1 MDLDFGIGNKI
12 LDFWGMAGIYIHIPF
27 CRQAC
32 HYCNFYFTTSPARRD
47 ELVDAIIREIEL
59 TRDYLSGEEI
69 ETIYYGGGTPTML
82 RTDQLRQITEAI
94 YRAHPRVRLQELT
107 IEANPDDLT
116 AERVAELAAL
126 RSIGLDRL
134 SIGVQSFHEADLIYM
149 NRAHNAQEAVA
160 AIHRVQEAGF
170 QNLTI
175 DLIYGTPT
183 MSDEAWRSNIRQA
196 FALGIPHISSYALTV
211 EPKTYLDKNISTG
224 RAVPVDEAQSARQFD
239 ILMEE
244 MAAHGYD
251 QYEISNFALPGHHAI
266 HNTNYWRGKK
276 YLGLGPSAHSYDGSS
291 RRWNVANNNT
301 YIKSIGEGKL
311 PYEIEH
317 LTAAQRANEYIMT
330 SLRTMWGCDLTRPEV
345 AAFRDQILRSLSDVA
360 AEHYRLEG
368 DVLRLTQAGRHYAD
382 RIASD
387 LFADEG

>member
-1 MDLDFGIGNKI
+1 
-12 LDFWGMAGIYIHIPF
+12 MAGIYIHIPF

-32 HYCNFYFTTSPARRD
+32 HYCNFYFTTSPTRRD
-47 ELVDAIIREIEL
+47 ELVAAILREIEL
-59 TRDYLSGEEI
+59 TRDYLEDEVI
-69 ETIYYGGGTPTML
+69 ETIYFGGGTPTIL
-82 RTDQLRQITEAI
+82 HTDQLKHITAAI
-94 YRAHPRVRLQELT
+94 YHAHPQIKLQELT

-116 AERVAELAAL
+116 EVKVAELAGL
-126 RSIGLDRL
+126 RSLGLNRL
-134 SIGVQSFHEADLIYM
+134 SIGVQSFHESDLIYM
-149 NRAHNAQEAVA
+149 NRAHNAQEALA
-160 AIHRVQEAGF
+160 AIERVQAAGF

-183 MSDEAWRSNIRQA
+183 MDDAAWRQNIRQA
-196 FALGIPHISSYALTV
+196 FAVGIPHISSYALTV
-211 EPKTYLDKNISTG
+211 EPKTYLDKNIRTG
-224 RAVPVDEAQSARQFD
+224 KAVPVDEVQSSRQFD

-244 MAAHGYD
+244 MTAHGYD

-301 YIKSIGEGKL
+301 YIKSIAEGKL

-345 AAFRDQILRSLSDVA
+345 SGYRNEISRTLDEIAPEQYILD
-360 AEHYRLEG
+360 G
-368 DVLRLTQAGRHYAD
+368 NVLRLTQAGRHYAD

-387 LFADEG
+387 LFVVE

>member
-12 LDFWGMAGIYIHIPF
+12 LDFWSMAGIYIHIPF

-47 ELVDAIIREIEL
+47 ELVASIIREVEL
-59 TRDYLSGEEI
+59 TRGYLDRETI
-69 ETIYYGGGTPTML
+69 ETIYFGGGTPTML
-82 RTDQLRQITEAI
+82 APGQLRQILEAI
-94 YRAHPRVRLQELT
+94 YKTYPDVHLGELT

-116 AERVAELAAL
+116 ADKIAELSEL
-126 RSIGLDRL
+126 RTLGMDRL

-149 NRAHNAQEAVA
+149 NRAHNAQEALR
-160 AIHRVQEAGF
+160 AIERVQAAGF

-175 DLIYGTPT
+175 DLIYGTPG
-183 MSDEAWRSNIRQA
+183 MSDEAWRDNIRKA
-196 FALGIPHISSYALTV
+196 IALGIPHISSYALTV
-211 EPKTYLDKNISTG
+211 EPKTYLDKNIRTG
-224 RAVPVDEAQSARQFD
+224 RAVPVDEVQSSRQFD

-276 YLGLGPSAHSYDGSS
+276 YLGLGPSAHSYDGTS

-301 YIKSIGEGKL
+301 YIKNISEGKL
-311 PYEIEH
+311 PYEVEY
-317 LTAAQRANEYIMT
+317 LTTGQRANEYIMT
-330 SLRTMWGCDLTRPEV
+330 SLRTMWGCDLSRPEV
-345 AAFRDQILRSLSDVA
+345 SAFREEIVGALQDIEASFFIM
-360 AEHYRLEG
+360 EG
-368 DVLRLTQAGRHYAD
+368 NIMRLTQAGRHYAD

-387 LFADEG
+387 LFVDEP